1 MLLLEQSTT
10 PTTDRVSVAH
20 RTFDTGST
28 RGQETTMTSHSLAAT
43 RHRARG
49 IDLLVMRVSLAMLLW
64 ARRRADRA
72 DLPRE
77 EHERRLAIQADIAR
91 RQHASAL
98 LAARV
103 R

>member
-1 MLLLEQSTT
+1 
-10 PTTDRVSVAH
+10 
-20 RTFDTGST
+20 
-28 RGQETTMTSHSLAAT
+28 MTSHSLAAT

-72 DLPRE
+72 ALPRE
-77 EHERRLAIQADIAR
+77 EQARRFMVQADIAR
-91 RQHASAL
+91 RQHANAL

>member
-1 MLLLEQSTT
+1 MLVLDRSTA
-10 PTTDRVSVAH
+10 PTTGRVSEVH
-20 RTFDTGST
+20 PTFDSAST

-49 IDLLVMRVSLAMLLW
+49 IDLLVMRMSLAMLLW

-77 EHERRLAIQADIAR
+77 EHERRLAVQADVVR
-91 RQHASAL
+91 RQHADAL
-98 LAARV
+98 RAARV